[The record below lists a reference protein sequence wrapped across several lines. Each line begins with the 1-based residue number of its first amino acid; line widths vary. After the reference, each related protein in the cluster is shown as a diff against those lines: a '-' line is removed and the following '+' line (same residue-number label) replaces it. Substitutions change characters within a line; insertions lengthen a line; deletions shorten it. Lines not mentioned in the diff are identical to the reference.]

1 MSSRRTM
8 ITAAVCLVVSMTAS
22 VFLLQNIDRLKP
34 NKANDDDLLYL
45 DSPKLIRR
53 AGLGFDGLMACIYWT
68 RTVQYFGARHHVG
81 AQTYNQLAPLL
92 EITTALD
99 PKLVPAYE
107 LGASFLAPAPPEG
120 AGQPKRAVQLM
131 EYGIAHNPDNW
142 RLYYDLG
149 FVYYT
154 ELKDYKH
161 ASEVFAR
168 GSTTPNAHPAMKV
181 LAARMAENGGDITTA
196 RMLWSTTHQSSKD
209 TTIRQNALAHLRAIQ
224 VDEDVTNLQNIV
236 NSFVTQNGRTPT
248 SMWELAFAEH
258 WKGVPLDPE
267 GVPYTL
273 SLDGQVLV
281 ANPDD
286 FPFITKGTPPG
297 YEPGQPKL
305 PTNAN

>member
-1 MSSRRTM
+1 MKSRR
-8 ITAAVCLVVSMTAS
+8 ITISAAVCLVVSMTAS
-22 VFLLQNIDRLKP
+22 VLLLRNIDRLRP
-34 NKANDDDLLYL
+34 NQSNDDVLYL
-45 DSPKLIRR
+45 DSPKLIRK
-53 AGLGFDGLMACIYWT
+53 ASLGFDGLMACLYWT
-68 RTVQYFGARHHVG
+68 RAVQYFGARHSAR
-81 AQTYNQLAPLL
+81 AQSYNQLAPLL

-120 AGQPKRAVQLM
+120 AGEPKRAVQLM

-168 GSTTPNAHPAMKV
+168 GSLTPNAHPAMKV
-181 LAARMAENGGDITTA
+181 LAAGMAENGGDITTA
-196 RMLWSTTHQSSKD
+196 RILWSATYQSSKEKI
-209 TTIRQNALAHLRAIQ
+209 IRQNAAAHLRALQ

-236 NSFVTQNGRTPT
+236 NSFVGQNGRPPT
-248 SMWELAFAEH
+248 SMWELAAAEH
-258 WKGVPLDPE
+258 WTDVPADPK
-267 GVPYTL
+267 GVPYTV

-297 YEPGQPKL
+297 YAPGKPNL
-305 PTNAN
+305 